1 MTWQKFVNNAKRTTT
16 GRRIPFRALLLLYY
30 PLRSRI
36 AQRLKLERVPY
47 LPYRLDVDHI
57 DICNFACDHCQVTPL
72 DSGASRNDGRSSIAM
87 T

>member
-47 LPYRLDVDHI
+47 RPTGWMWSILTSVTLLATTARLRRQI
-57 DICNFACDHCQVTPL
+57 PACAGMTAVV
-72 DSGASRNDGRSSIAM
+72 ASQ
-87 T
+87 